1 MADDISRDIVSGDFA
16 MHLLRP
22 YPFFRFKLAESA
34 ASRLIAQIMDFIPGM
49 VIYSLILFPHF
60 LTPLSFIKYIP
71 VVLLASMLNYLFSFI
86 LGLTAMSLKNNTSI
100 IWLNDLLICIAGGA
114 IIPMEFYPDWLNR
127 QGVKNMNKKMNVD
140 TSEDI
145 AENIITVKDLQKTFK
160 VHQRDKSGLLSSIKS
175 LFAPHTIYIDAV
187 KDINLTVK
195 RGEIRG
201 LIGPNGAGKS
211 TTIKILSGILF
222 PTDGTVDVL
231 GYTPWTQREELV
243 KRIGVVLG
251 QKSQLWW
258 DLPPIDA
265 FALNKRM
272 YEIPDQLYKDN
283 LEYFSKALKIED
295 VIKKPVR
302 QLSLGERMKCEFV
315 AAMLHHPPLVFLD
328 EPTIGLDMI
337 SKEAIRSFI
346 KDVNKTKGVTFIVT
360 THDMGD
366 IEDLCQNV
374 SIINK
379 GTIVYDGSIEKLH
392 TFFADQKVIELKF
405 SREVSEDEIKG
416 LDAALFDPFTAKV
429 VIDAT
434 KTDVKAEIARL
445 LEILPV
451 RDININGISIEEVIK
466 QIYEQ

>member
-1 MADDISRDIVSGDFA
+1 MNER
-16 MHLLRP
+16 
-22 YPFFRFKLAESA
+22 
-34 ASRLIAQIMDFIPGM
+34 
-49 VIYSLILFPHF
+49 
-60 LTPLSFIKYIP
+60 
-71 VVLLASMLNYLFSFI
+71 
-86 LGLTAMSLKNNTSI
+86 I
-100 IWLNDLLICIAGGA
+100 IENAGGN
-114 IIPMEFYPDWLNR
+114 E
-127 QGVKNMNKKMNVD
+127 
-140 TSEDI
+140 T
-145 AENIITVKDLQKTFK
+145 ENIITVKDLKKTFK
-160 VHQRDKSGLLSSIKS
+160 VHQRDKSGLISSFKS
-175 LFAPHTIYIDAV
+175 LFAPHTIYVDAV

-195 RGEIRG
+195 KGEIRG

-222 PTDGTVDVL
+222 PTEGTVDVL

-265 FALNKRM
+265 FSLNKKM
-272 YEIPDQLYKDN
+272 YEIPDQLYKEN
-283 LEYFSKALKIED
+283 LEYFSKALRIED

-337 SKEAIRSFI
+337 SKEAIRSFV
-346 KDVNKTKGVTFIVT
+346 KDVNKTKGTTFIVT

-366 IEDLCQNV
+366 IEDLCRDV
-374 SIINK
+374 TIINK
-379 GTIVYDGSIEKLH
+379 GTIVYDGSIENLH
-392 TFFADQKVIELKF
+392 TYFADRKVIELKF
-405 SREVSEDEIKG
+405 SREVSEAEIKG
-416 LDAALFDPFTAKV
+416 LNATLFDPFTASV

-434 KTDVKAEIARL
+434 KTNVKAEIARL

>member
-1 MADDISRDIVSGDFA
+1 
-16 MHLLRP
+16 
-22 YPFFRFKLAESA
+22 
-34 ASRLIAQIMDFIPGM
+34 MD
-49 VIYSLILFPHF
+49 
-60 LTPLSFIKYIP
+60 
-71 VVLLASMLNYLFSFI
+71 
-86 LGLTAMSLKNNTSI
+86 
-100 IWLNDLLICIAGGA
+100 
-114 IIPMEFYPDWLNR
+114 E
-127 QGVKNMNKKMNVD
+127 KMNV
-140 TSEDI
+140 TAGENT
-145 AENIITVKDLQKTFK
+145 AENKTENIITVKDLQKTFK
-160 VHQRDKSGLLSSIKS
+160 VHQRDKSGLLSSFMS

-211 TTIKILSGILF
+211 TTIKILSGILY
-222 PTDGTVDVL
+222 PTSGMVDVL

-265 FALNKRM
+265 FALNKKM
-272 YEIPDQLYKDN
+272 YEIPDQLYKEN
-283 LEYFSKALKIED
+283 LEYFTKVLRVEE

-337 SKEAIRSFI
+337 SKEAIRTFI
-346 KDVNKTKGVTFIVT
+346 KEVNKTKGVTFIVT

-379 GTIVYDGSIEKLH
+379 GTRCCRKWPC
-392 TFFADQKVIELKF
+392 
-405 SREVSEDEIKG
+405 SRQH
-416 LDAALFDPFTAKV
+416 
-429 VIDAT
+429 
-434 KTDVKAEIARL
+434 
-445 LEILPV
+445 
-451 RDININGISIEEVIK
+451 GIQDRK
-466 QIYEQ
+466 YK

>member
-1 MADDISRDIVSGDFA
+1 MAKMTKSVS
-16 MHLLRP
+16 
-22 YPFFRFKLAESA
+22 E
-34 ASRLIAQIMDFIPGM
+34 
-49 VIYSLILFPHF
+49 
-60 LTPLSFIKYIP
+60 
-71 VVLLASMLNYLFSFI
+71 
-86 LGLTAMSLKNNTSI
+86 
-100 IWLNDLLICIAGGA
+100 
-114 IIPMEFYPDWLNR
+114 
-127 QGVKNMNKKMNVD
+127 NKSD
-140 TSEDI
+140 
-145 AENIITVKDLQKTFK
+145 NIITAKDLKKTFK
-160 VHQRDKSGLLSSIKS
+160 VHQRDKSGLLSSFKS
-175 LFAPHTIYIDAV
+175 LFAPNTIYVDAV

-195 RGEIRG
+195 KGEIRG

-222 PTDGTVDVL
+222 PTEGTVDVL

-258 DLPPIDA
+258 DLPPVDA
-265 FALNKRM
+265 FALNKKM

-283 LEYFSKALKIED
+283 LEYFSTVLKIED

-337 SKEAIRSFI
+337 SKEAIRTFV
-346 KDVNKTKGVTFIVT
+346 KDVNRTKGITFIVT

-374 SIINK
+374 TIINK
-379 GTIVYDGSIEKLH
+379 GTIVYDGAIEKLH
-392 TFFADQKVIELKF
+392 TLFADRKVIELKF
-405 SREVSEDEIKG
+405 KREVTADEIQG
-416 LDAALFDPFTAKV
+416 LDATLEDPFTANV
-429 VIDAT
+429 VIDTA
-434 KTDVKAEIARL
+434 KSDVKAEIARL
-445 LEILPV
+445 LDILPV

>member
-1 MADDISRDIVSGDFA
+1 MNEETSTNMRDN
-16 MHLLRP
+16 
-22 YPFFRFKLAESA
+22 E
-34 ASRLIAQIMDFIPGM
+34 
-49 VIYSLILFPHF
+49 
-60 LTPLSFIKYIP
+60 T
-71 VVLLASMLNYLFSFI
+71 
-86 LGLTAMSLKNNTSI
+86 
-100 IWLNDLLICIAGGA
+100 
-114 IIPMEFYPDWLNR
+114 
-127 QGVKNMNKKMNVD
+127 
-140 TSEDI
+140 
-145 AENIITVKDLQKTFK
+145 ENIITVKDLKKTFK
-160 VHQRDKSGLLSSIKS
+160 IHQRDKSGLLSSIKS
-175 LFAPHTIYIDAV
+175 LFAPNTIYIDAV

-195 RGEIRG
+195 KGEIRG

-211 TTIKILSGILF
+211 TTIKILSGILY
-222 PTDGTVDVL
+222 PSEGIVDVL
-231 GYTPWTQREELV
+231 GYTPWTQREDLV

-258 DLPPIDA
+258 DLPPVDA
-265 FALNKRM
+265 FALNKKM

-283 LEYFSKALKIED
+283 LEYFSKVLKIED

-337 SKEAIRSFI
+337 SKEAIRTFV
-346 KDVNKTKGVTFIVT
+346 KDVNRTKGITFIVT

-366 IEDLCQNV
+366 IEDLCRNV

-379 GTIVYDGSIEKLH
+379 GTLVYDGSIEKLH
-392 TFFADQKVIELKF
+392 TYFADRKVIELKF
-405 SREVSEDEIKG
+405 SKEVREEEIKD

>member
-1 MADDISRDIVSGDFA
+1 MSEKISISSS
-16 MHLLRP
+16 
-22 YPFFRFKLAESA
+22 E
-34 ASRLIAQIMDFIPGM
+34 
-49 VIYSLILFPHF
+49 
-60 LTPLSFIKYIP
+60 
-71 VVLLASMLNYLFSFI
+71 
-86 LGLTAMSLKNNTSI
+86 
-100 IWLNDLLICIAGGA
+100 
-114 IIPMEFYPDWLNR
+114 
-127 QGVKNMNKKMNVD
+127 NV
-140 TSEDI
+140 T
-145 AENIITVKDLQKTFK
+145 ENIITVRDLKKTFK
-160 VHQRDKSGLLSSIKS
+160 VHQRDKSGLLSSFKS
-175 LFAPHTIYIDAV
+175 LFAPNTIYIDAV
-187 KDINLTVK
+187 RDINLTVK

-222 PTDGTVDVL
+222 PSEGFVDVL
-231 GYTPWTQREELV
+231 GFTPWTQREELV

-258 DLPPIDA
+258 DLPPVDA
-265 FALNKRM
+265 FALNKKM
-272 YEIPDQLYKDN
+272 YEIPDQLYKEN
-283 LEYFSKALKIED
+283 LEYFSKVLKIED

-337 SKEAIRSFI
+337 SKEAIRAFV
-346 KDVNKTKGVTFIVT
+346 KDVNKTKGITFIVT

-379 GTIVYDGSIEKLH
+379 GTLVFDGSIERLH
-392 TFFADQKVIELKF
+392 TYFADRKVIELKF
-405 SREVSEDEIKG
+405 SKEVSEAEIKG
-416 LDAALFDPFTAKV
+416 LDAELFDPFTARV
-429 VIDAT
+429 VIDAA
-434 KTDVKAEIARL
+434 KTDVKSEIARL

-451 RDININGISIEEVIK
+451 SDININGISIEEVIK

>member
-1 MADDISRDIVSGDFA
+1 MNEETSTNMRDN
-16 MHLLRP
+16 
-22 YPFFRFKLAESA
+22 E
-34 ASRLIAQIMDFIPGM
+34 
-49 VIYSLILFPHF
+49 
-60 LTPLSFIKYIP
+60 T
-71 VVLLASMLNYLFSFI
+71 
-86 LGLTAMSLKNNTSI
+86 
-100 IWLNDLLICIAGGA
+100 
-114 IIPMEFYPDWLNR
+114 
-127 QGVKNMNKKMNVD
+127 
-140 TSEDI
+140 
-145 AENIITVKDLQKTFK
+145 ENIITVKDLKKTFK
-160 VHQRDKSGLLSSIKS
+160 IHQRDKSGLLSSIKS
-175 LFAPHTIYIDAV
+175 LFAPNTIYIDAV

-195 RGEIRG
+195 KGEIRG

-211 TTIKILSGILF
+211 TTIKILSGILY
-222 PTDGTVDVL
+222 PSEGIVDVL
-231 GYTPWTQREELV
+231 GYTPWTQREDLV

-258 DLPPIDA
+258 DLPPVDA
-265 FALNKRM
+265 FALNKKM

-283 LEYFSKALKIED
+283 LEYFSKVLKIED

-337 SKEAIRSFI
+337 SKEAIRTFV
-346 KDVNKTKGVTFIVT
+346 KDVNRTKGITFIVT

-366 IEDLCQNV
+366 IEDLCRNV

-379 GTIVYDGSIEKLH
+379 GTLVYDGSIEKLH
-392 TFFADQKVIELKF
+392 TYFADKKVIELKF
-405 SREVSEDEIKG
+405 SKEVREEEIKD

>member
-1 MADDISRDIVSGDFA
+1 M
-16 MHLLRP
+16 
-22 YPFFRFKLAESA
+22 
-34 ASRLIAQIMDFIPGM
+34 
-49 VIYSLILFPHF
+49 
-60 LTPLSFIKYIP
+60 
-71 VVLLASMLNYLFSFI
+71 
-86 LGLTAMSLKNNTSI
+86 NNT
-100 IWLNDLLICIAGGA
+100 
-114 IIPMEFYPDWLNR
+114 
-127 QGVKNMNKKMNVD
+127 KNKNVN
-140 TSEDI
+140 
-145 AENIITVKDLQKTFK
+145 ENITENVITVKDLKKTFK
-160 VHQRDKSGLLSSIKS
+160 VHQRDKSGLLSSFKS
-175 LFAPHTIYIDAV
+175 LFSPHTISIDAV

-195 RGEIRG
+195 KGEIRG

-222 PTDGTVDVL
+222 PTEGIVDVL
-231 GYTPWTQREELV
+231 GYTPWTQREDLV

-265 FALNKRM
+265 FALNKKM
-272 YEIPDQLYKDN
+272 YEIPDQLFKEN
-283 LEYFSKALKIED
+283 LEYFSKVLKIEE

-337 SKEAIRSFI
+337 SKEAIRTFV
-346 KDVNKTKGVTFIVT
+346 KDVNKTKGITFIVT

-379 GTIVYDGSIEKLH
+379 GTIVYDDSIERLH
-392 TFFADQKVIELKF
+392 TYFADRKVIELKF
-405 SREVSEDEIKG
+405 SREVSEGEVKE
-416 LDAALFDPFTAKV
+416 LDATLFDPFTATV

-434 KTDVKAEIARL
+434 KTNVKAEIARL
-445 LEILPV
+445 LEVLPV
-451 RDININGISIEEVIK
+451 RDININSISIEEVIK

>member
-1 MADDISRDIVSGDFA
+1 
-16 MHLLRP
+16 
-22 YPFFRFKLAESA
+22 
-34 ASRLIAQIMDFIPGM
+34 
-49 VIYSLILFPHF
+49 
-60 LTPLSFIKYIP
+60 
-71 VVLLASMLNYLFSFI
+71 
-86 LGLTAMSLKNNTSI
+86 
-100 IWLNDLLICIAGGA
+100 
-114 IIPMEFYPDWLNR
+114 
-127 QGVKNMNKKMNVD
+127 MNKKASTNMG
-140 TSEDI
+140 
-145 AENIITVKDLQKTFK
+145 ENITENVITVKDLKKTFK

-175 LFAPHTIYIDAV
+175 LFVPNTIYIDAV

-195 RGEIRG
+195 KGEIRG

-211 TTIKILSGILF
+211 TTIKILSGILY
-222 PTDGTVDVL
+222 PSEGIVDVL
-231 GYTPWTQREELV
+231 GYTPWTQREDLV

-258 DLPPIDA
+258 DLPPVDA
-265 FALNKRM
+265 FALNKKM

-283 LEYFSKALKIED
+283 LEYFSKVLKIED

-337 SKEAIRSFI
+337 SKEAIRTFV
-346 KDVNKTKGVTFIVT
+346 KDVNRTKGITFIVT

-379 GTIVYDGSIEKLH
+379 GTLVYDGSIENLH
-392 TFFADQKVIELKF
+392 TYFADKKVIELKF
-405 SREVSEDEIKG
+405 SREVNEVEIKG
-416 LDAALFDPFTAKV
+416 LEAELFDPFTANV

-434 KTDVKAEIARL
+434 KTDVKSEIARL

-451 RDININGISIEEVIK
+451 KDININGISIEEVIK